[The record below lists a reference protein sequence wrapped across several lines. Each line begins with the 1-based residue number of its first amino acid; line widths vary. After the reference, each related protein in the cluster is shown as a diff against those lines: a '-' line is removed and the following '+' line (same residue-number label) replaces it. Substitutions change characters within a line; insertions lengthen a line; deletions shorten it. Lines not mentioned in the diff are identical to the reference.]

1 MPGKDTIERVWARE
15 VLDFRGSPTVEAEIY
30 LADGSY
36 GRGAVP
42 AGISAGVHEVGA
54 LLDKDPERYRGK
66 GVLKAVENVRKVIG
80 PAIAG
85 MKTTD
90 QEAVDRRMLE
100 VDGTPNKSKLGGNAT
115 LAVSFAV
122 AQAAAASKKV
132 PLFRHLGG
140 DGPFRLPV
148 PVYDMLCGGA
158 HAEDAVDFQ
167 EYLVIPAG
175 LPTYEAALR
184 CGYDVYLKMWEI
196 LREMGHK
203 LTAWGGPLGPSLK
216 SNDEAMEVI
225 MASIEK
231 AGYRLGEEVFVGMDA
246 ATSELYEKGKYVLK
260 RDRRTLDA
268 SEMADLWADWVA
280 RYPMVSIE
288 DGMSEDDWDGWQL
301 LTKRIGSKVQLVGD
315 DFFTTNPER
324 VRKGIQTGAANAVLV
339 KPNQIGTVT
348 ETLETMRA
356 ASEAGWG
363 AMLSSRSGEPEDST
377 IADLSVL
384 PASGQLKMGPPNRQ
398 CVIKYNRLT
407 RIVEELGDKAEYA
420 GIRAF
425 KTWSR

>member
-1 MPGKDTIERVWARE
+1 
-15 VLDFRGSPTVEAEIY
+15 
-30 LADGSY
+30 
-36 GRGAVP
+36 
-42 AGISAGVHEVGA
+42 
-54 LLDKDPERYRGK
+54 
-66 GVLKAVENVRKVIG
+66 
-80 PAIAG
+80 
-85 MKTTD
+85 
-90 QEAVDRRMLE
+90 
-100 VDGTPNKSKLGGNAT
+100 
-115 LAVSFAV
+115 
-122 AQAAAASKKV
+122 
-132 PLFRHLGG
+132 
-140 DGPFRLPV
+140 
-148 PVYDMLCGGA
+148 
-158 HAEDAVDFQ
+158 
-167 EYLVIPAG
+167 
-175 LPTYEAALR
+175 
-184 CGYDVYLKMWEI
+184 
-196 LREMGHK
+196 
-203 LTAWGGPLGPSLK
+203 
-216 SNDEAMEVI
+216 
-225 MASIEK
+225 
-231 AGYRLGEEVFVGMDA
+231 
-246 ATSELYEKGKYVLK
+246 
-260 RDRRTLDA
+260 
-268 SEMADLWADWVA
+268 
-280 RYPMVSIE
+280 MVSIE